1 MKRILVALE
10 FNNSSEKLVQM
21 AEQISICF
29 ESSLWL
35 VHIAAPDPDFVGYDV
50 GPQYIRDARA
60 EVLRQ
65 EHRELQEIC
74 KNLEAKG
81 FTAEPLLLQGATV
94 NTLLSEAR
102 KLEIDLI
109 IAGHQRK
116 GFIGKLFEG
125 SVAKELLDEAGIPVL
140 VVPE

>member
-10 FNNSSEKLVQM
+10 FNNSSGKLVQM
-21 AEQISICF
+21 AEQIAICF

-74 KNLEAKG
+74 KNLEGTG

-116 GFIGKLFEG
+116 GFIGQLFEG